1 MELTSLIDTYCH
13 AWSAPTEAERSR
25 LLDAVWSSKATY
37 TDPTV
42 HARGTAELLA
52 HISSVIARR
61 PGSRVVRTSQVDQH
75 HGVARFAWRA
85 IEANGNEL
93 PEGIDI
99 AFISADG
106 LKIERIIGFFGP
118 VKRSDCENASHR
130 FPAPLAISHQPP
142 CQS

>member
-1 MELTSLIDTYCH
+1 MELTSLIDTYCR

-25 LLDAVWSSKATY
+25 LLDAVLSPKATY

-42 HARGTAELLA
+42 HAEGTAELVA
-52 HISSVIARR
+52 HIAKVIAKR

-75 HGVARFAWRA
+75 HGIARFAWQA

-106 LKIERIIGFFGP
+106 SKIERIIGFFGP
-118 VKRSDCENASHR
+118 VKRGGA
-130 FPAPLAISHQPP
+130 
-142 CQS
+142 

>member
-1 MELTSLIDTYCH
+1 MELTTSLIDTYCQ

-25 LLDAVWSSKATY
+25 LLDAVLSPRATY

-42 HARGTAELLA
+42 HAEGTAELLA
-52 HISSVIARR
+52 HIAKVIAKR

-75 HGVARFAWRA
+75 HAIARFAWQA

-118 VKRSDCENASHR
+118 VKRGDA
-130 FPAPLAISHQPP
+130 
-142 CQS
+142 